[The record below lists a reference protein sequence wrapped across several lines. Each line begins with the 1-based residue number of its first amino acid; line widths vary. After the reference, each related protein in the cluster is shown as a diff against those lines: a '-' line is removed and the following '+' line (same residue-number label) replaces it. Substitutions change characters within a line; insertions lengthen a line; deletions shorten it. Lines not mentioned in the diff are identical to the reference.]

1 MKPTLLI
8 LAAGMGSRYGG
19 IKQIDSV
26 GPAGE
31 IILEYSIYDAIRAGF
46 GKVVFVI
53 RKDIEDAFKAK
64 GFEEK
69 FGDKIEICYAYQEI
83 KAETNGFDIGER
95 SKPWGTGHAIL
106 MGASQIQEPFAAINA
121 DDYYGYDAFAK
132 IATFLSTKASPS
144 HYCMVGYSLENTLS
158 ENGSVSRG
166 VCVVNENGHLDEVTE
181 RTNIKRLDG
190 GNVGYLNGD
199 GNYHDLSANAIV
211 SMNYWGFHPAIF
223 AELRAQFQAF
233 LTKNANS
240 EKAEFYIPS
249 VVSQLIEEG
258 KADVTVLTSD
268 DQWYGVTYKED
279 KAMVQ
284 TAFQQ
289 LLADGVYPERLF

>member
-26 GPAGE
+26 GPSGE

-69 FGDKIEICYAYQEI
+69 FGDKIKICYAYQE
-83 KAETNGFDIGER
+83 KSAETHDFDVSHR
-95 SKPWGTGHAIL
+95 QKPWGTGHAIL
-106 MGASQIQEPFAAINA
+106 VAHEQIQEPFAAINA

-132 IATFLSTKASPS
+132 IATFLSQEASES
-144 HYCMVGYSLENTLS
+144 HYCMVGYRLINTLS
-158 ENGSVSRG
+158 ENGTVSRG
-166 VCVVNENGHLDEVTE
+166 QCYINENGHLDTVIE
-181 RTNIKRLDG
+181 RTNIQRLENG
-190 GNVGYLNGD
+190 GIAYINSNGTHHALAED
-199 GNYHDLSANAIV
+199 TVV
-211 SMNYWGFHPAIF
+211 SMNFWGFYPTIF
-223 AELRAQFQAF
+223 TELKNQFATF
-233 LTKNANS
+233 LATKGQDAKS
-240 EKAEFYIPS
+240 EFYIPS
-249 VVSQLIEEG
+249 AVSQLIDEE
-258 KADVTVLTSD
+258 KIDVTVLTSS

-279 KAMVQ
+279 KEMVQ
-284 TAFQQ
+284 TAFHK
-289 LLADGVYPERLF
+289 LLENGVYPKRLW